1 MVEEGGV
8 GDHFQTKGGE
18 NPKKNNHLSTMDP
31 RVEMAFFTASTLP
44 AENLNVGD
52 TDDDAGY

>member
-1 MVEEGGV
+1 
-8 GDHFQTKGGE
+8 
-18 NPKKNNHLSTMDP
+18 MDP